1 MRALEAAKEDVV
13 SILGARRQRV
23 LVVEDEAPIL
33 NGIKDTLE
41 LEDYEVITATDGQE
55 GLRMALQ
62 ADPDVVLLDVMM
74 PKMSGID
81 VLRKLRENR
90 IRGGV
95 ILLTAKSGE
104 EDKVRGLKLG
114 ADDYVTK
121 PFSVV
126 ELLARVQAVL
136 RRTDPP

>member
-1 MRALEAAKEDVV
+1 MPPLSGPAGGQTSV
-13 SILGARRQRV
+13 SILNARRHRI

-41 LEDYEVITATDGQE
+41 LEEYEVVTATDGQE
-55 GLRMALQ
+55 GLRLALSI
-62 ADPDVVLLDVMM
+62 DPDVVLLDVMM

-90 IRGGV
+90 IRGSI

-104 EDKVRGLKLG
+104 EDK
-114 ADDYVTK
+114 
-121 PFSVV
+121 
-126 ELLARVQAVL
+126 
-136 RRTDPP
+136 